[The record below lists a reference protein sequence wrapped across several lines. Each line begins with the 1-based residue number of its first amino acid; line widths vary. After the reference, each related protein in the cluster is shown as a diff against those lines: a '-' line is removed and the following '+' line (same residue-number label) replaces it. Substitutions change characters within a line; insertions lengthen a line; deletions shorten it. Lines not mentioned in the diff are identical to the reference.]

1 MGRESQHAFLQ
12 GTDAHLA
19 TANEQIRR
27 HIDLVQTLIKNGH
40 SATSAIELLNVFLGL
55 RQEMI
60 DYRNLSAAVLKEAER
75 RRMLTDSKQAM
86 R

>member
-12 GTDAHLA
+12 GTDVHLA
-19 TANEQIRR
+19 TANEHIRR
-27 HIDLVQTLIKNGH
+27 HIDLVQKLIKSGH
-40 SATSAIELLNVFLGL
+40 NATSAIRLLNVFLGL

-75 RRMLTDSKQAM
+75 RRISTDSNQAV